1 MEFQNVRQVAPT
13 TYTFTITP
21 THVTYANTLRRL
33 MMTGVETVGF
43 RADMTSTGTTTDVT
57 IRENT
62 TPMTNE
68 MLAHRIGLLPISVP
82 EPMKWNA
89 DRYSFNLSV
98 TGVRDEPKDI
108 FASDIVVT
116 ERIPTEDEPV
126 NVPTERFF
134 PPHPITRETCLIATL
149 YPGET
154 QKLEF
159 SAKATIGTGRENARF
174 QPTSQCSY
182 EYTRDSD
189 PERREELFTKWLVAA
204 KKVSPDS
211 LDKESEQY
219 QTVLREFNTMEVARC
234 YLRDDAGEP
243 YSFDFTVESVGPL
256 GVEYIVRRACEVGEA
271 MVAKYVN
278 IHTGDLPEDIV
289 VSPSNSRVLGFDFLI
304 RGHDHTLG
312 NMLQTY
318 LVNNHMGTGGEGKTV
333 ITYAGYTV
341 PHPLR
346 DEMLLRIG
354 VDDGSEKTARKAF
367 AEACRGCAQIF
378 GQMKSAWGRATG
390 SEPAGG
396 AGAGAGATLKL
407 RRKAVTPSARSG
419 AGAGAATGAPSAVNA
434 LAQTAQRLAGK
445 PSAVNTLA
453 ATAQR
458 LAEGKADE

>member
-1 MEFQNVRQVAPT
+1 MEFKNVRQIAPT
-13 TYTFTITP
+13 TYTFTLTP

-33 MMTGVETVGF
+33 MMTGVETVAF
-43 RADMTSTGTTTDVT
+43 RADMTSTGTTTDVM

-68 MLAHRIGLLPISVP
+68 MLAHRIGLLPIAVS

-89 DRYSFNLSV
+89 DRYSFSLAV
-98 TGVRDEPKDI
+98 TGDRDEPKDI

-159 SAKATIGTGRENARF
+159 TAKATIGTGRENARF

-182 EYTRDSD
+182 EYTRDPD
-189 PERREELFTKWLVAA
+189 PERREELFNKWLVAA

-211 LDKESEQY
+211 LDKESDQY
-219 QTVLREFNTMEVARC
+219 RNLLNEFNTMEVARC

-256 GVEYIVRRACEVGEA
+256 TVEYIVRRACEVGEA

-278 IHTGDLPEDIV
+278 LHTGDLPEDV
-289 VSPSNSRVLGFDFLI
+289 TVSPSNSRVLGFDFLI

-318 LVNNHMGTGGEGKTV
+318 LVNNHMDTAPEGKTK

-378 GQMKSAWGRATG
+378 GQMKMAWMRATG
-390 SEPAGG
+390 PAGG
-396 AGAGAGATLKL
+396 AGAA
-407 RRKAVTPSARSG
+407 
-419 AGAGAATGAPSAVNA
+419 SAVNA
-434 LAQTAQRLAGK
+434 LAQTAQRLAAQ
-445 PSAVNTLA
+445 PSAVNRLTA
-453 ATAQR
+453 AAQR
-458 LAEGKADE
+458 IAEGKGDE

>member
-1 MEFQNVRQVAPT
+1 MEFQNVREISPT
-13 TYTFTITP
+13 TYTFTLTP

-33 MMTGVETVGF
+33 MMTGVETVAF

-68 MLAHRIGLLPISVP
+68 MLAHRIGLLPIAVTD
-82 EPMKWNA
+82 PMRWNP

-98 TGVRDEPKDI
+98 TGDRDEPKDI

-126 NVPTERFF
+126 RVPTERFF

-204 KKVSPDS
+204 KKASPDA
-211 LDKESEQY
+211 LDKESDQY
-219 QTVLREFNTMEVARC
+219 QTFLREFNTMEVARC

-243 YSFDFTVESVGPL
+243 YSFDFAVESVGPL
-256 GVEYIVRRACEVGEA
+256 SVEYIVRRACEVGEA

-333 ITYAGYTV
+333 VTYAGYIV

-354 VDDGSEKTARKAF
+354 VEDGSEKTARKAF

-378 GQMKSAWGRATG
+378 GQMKSAWMRATG
-390 SEPAGG
+390 REPAGG
-396 AGAGAGATLKL
+396 AGAAAGQTITV
-407 RRKAVTPSARSG
+407 RRKTPRAG
-419 AGAGAATGAPSAVNA
+419 AGAGAAGASAVNA
-434 LAQTAQRLAGK
+434 LAQTAQRLATQ
-445 PSAVNTLA
+445 PSAVNRLTA
-453 ATAQR
+453 AAQR
-458 LAEGKADE
+458 IAEAKADE

>member
-1 MEFQNVRQVAPT
+1 MEFQNVRQIAPT
-13 TYTFTITP
+13 TYTFTLAP

-33 MMTGVETVGF
+33 MMTGVESVAF

-89 DRYSFNLSV
+89 DRYAFSLAV
-98 TGVRDEPKDI
+98 TGDRDGPKDV

-126 NVPTERFF
+126 RVPTERFF
-134 PPHPITRETCLIATL
+134 PPNRITGDTCLIATL
-149 YPGET
+149 YPGDT

-159 SAKATIGTGRENARF
+159 TAKATIGTGRENARF

-189 PERREELFTKWLVAA
+189 PERREELFGKWLVAA
-204 KKVSPDS
+204 KKVSPDT
-211 LDKESEQY
+211 LDKDSDQY
-219 QTVLREFNTMEVARC
+219 KNLLSEFNTMEVARC
-234 YLRDDAGEP
+234 FLRDDAGEP

-256 GVEYIVRRACEVGEA
+256 SVEYIVKRACEVGEA

-278 IHTGDLPEDIV
+278 LHTGDLPEDVV
-289 VSPSNSRVLGFDFLI
+289 VSPSNSRVLGFDFMI
-304 RGHDHTLG
+304 RSHDHTLG
-312 NMLQTY
+312 NLLQTY
-318 LVNNHMGTGGEGKTV
+318 LVNNHMETGGEGKTR

-354 VDDGSEKTARKAF
+354 VEDGSEGTARKAF
-367 AEACRGCAQIF
+367 AEACRGCAKIF
-378 GQMKSAWGRATG
+378 NQMKSAWTRATG
-390 SEPAGG
+390 PAGG
-396 AGAGAGATLKL
+396 AGAGAAQTMTI
-407 RRKAVTPSARSG
+407 RRKTPKAG
-419 AGAGAATGAPSAVNA
+419 AGAGASAATGAPSAVNA
-434 LAQTAQRLAGK
+434 LAQTAQRLAAQ

-453 ATAQR
+453 SAAQR
-458 LAEGKADE
+458 IAEGKGDE

>member
-1 MEFQNVRQVAPT
+1 MELQNVRQIAPT
-13 TYTFTITP
+13 TYTFTLTQ

-33 MMTGVETVGF
+33 MMTGVETVAF
-43 RADMTSTGTTTDVT
+43 RADMTSMGTTTDVT

-68 MLAHRIGLLPISVP
+68 MLAHRIGLLPIAVS

-89 DRYSFNLSV
+89 DRYSFSLNV
-98 TGVRDEPKDI
+98 TGDRDEPKDI

-116 ERIPTEDEPV
+116 ESIPTATAPSSVE
-126 NVPTERFF
+126 TERFF

-182 EYTRDSD
+182 EYTRDPDS
-189 PERREELFTKWLVAA
+189 ERREELFGKWLVAA

-211 LDKESEQY
+211 LDKESDQY
-219 QTVLREFNTMEVARC
+219 RNLLNEFNTMEVARC
-234 YLRDDAGEP
+234 FLRDDAGEP

-256 GVEYIVRRACEVGEA
+256 TVEYIVRRACEVGEA

-278 IHTGDLPEDIV
+278 LHTGDLPEDV
-289 VSPSNSRVLGFDFLI
+289 TVSPSNSRVLGFDFLI

-318 LVNNHMGTGGEGKTV
+318 LVNNHMDTVPEGKTK

-354 VDDGSEKTARKAF
+354 VDDGSEKSARKAF
-367 AEACRGCAQIF
+367 AEACRGCAQVF
-378 GQMKSAWGRATG
+378 NQMKSAWTRATG
-390 SEPAGG
+390 PAGG
-396 AGAGAGATLKL
+396 AGAASAGQTLTV
-407 RRKAVTPSARSG
+407 RRKTPR
-419 AGAGAATGAPSAVNA
+419 AGAGASAVNA
-434 LAQTAQRLAGK
+434 LAQTAQRLAAQ
-445 PSAVNTLA
+445 PSAVNRLTA
-453 ATAQR
+453 AAQR
-458 LAEGKADE
+458 IAEAKAGK